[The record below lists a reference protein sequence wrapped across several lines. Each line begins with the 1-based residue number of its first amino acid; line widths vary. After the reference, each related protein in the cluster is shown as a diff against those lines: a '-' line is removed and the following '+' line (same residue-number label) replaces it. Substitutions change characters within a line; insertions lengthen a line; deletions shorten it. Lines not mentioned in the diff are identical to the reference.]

1 MPSSPTA
8 EEDMKPSVLKLV
20 GGILVGLGVVL
31 GALAFLLGPKGSGGE
46 LVLDMKVKD
55 RVIGGAYKAYGSR
68 DCPVPM
74 WLAKSVFRNQTGGRI
89 TNLRV
94 HYRVSEYAESDWSN
108 WHQYAAVEPGQTV
121 VDLYYPIFTAQAARL
136 TSRAPA
142 DMHLEYEYVDSSGR
156 KSQFTDSR
164 RLTMMSRYEF
174 FFSDMTAEER
184 TGAFQDDDTYYPLMA
199 AWVSRSDDAVVGRL
213 ASLANKK
220 SGGLGAT
227 ESDESCVRVL
237 AELYEMMRTIHI
249 SYQHPANLQ
258 DPSLSYDIK
267 SVQSLQFPR
276 DTIEKRSGTC
286 IDLAILMAA
295 MMNSVNIEPILVSM
309 DGHCFPMAR
318 LPQSGQFFPVEATG
332 VGDGYAKSMDF
343 AEANKSALETW
354 GRITKTGRYNL
365 VNVRALWTAGVAN
378 PELDPLPPDILE
390 KWGVMELAERGTP
403 ATRRAPAGGGG
414 GQTQAP
420 TNVRSTLTGNWACM
434 ITLPTGQS
442 MRGVCQVVQQGNQ
455 IQLVFGF
462 AYQQRGQD
470 GLMHQVQ
477 EQNPFQGTFDGTN
490 VQAVCQQSQLSI
502 DGMAMPAQGLPYR
515 IALQVVS
522 GGRGLQGQFA
532 NAMGVTASLALER
545 Q

>member
-1 MPSSPTA
+1 M
-8 EEDMKPSVLKLV
+8 
-20 GGILVGLGVVL
+20 
-31 GALAFLLGPKGSGGE
+31 
-46 LVLDMKVKD
+46 
-55 RVIGGAYKAYGSR
+55 Y
-68 DCPVPM
+68 
-74 WLAKSVFRNQTGGRI
+74 
-89 TNLRV
+89 
-94 HYRVSEYAESDWSN
+94 
-108 WHQYAAVEPGQTV
+108 
-121 VDLYYPIFTAQAARL
+121 
-136 TSRAPA
+136 
-142 DMHLEYEYVDSSGR
+142 LEYEYLDASG
-156 KSQFTDSR
+156 KKIQFTDTR

-220 SGGLGAT
+220 AGGLGASS
-227 ESDESCVRVL
+227 SDEDCVRVL
-237 AELYEMMRTIHI
+237 GELYEMMRTIHI
-249 SYQHPANLQ
+249 SYQHPPNLQ
-258 DPSLSYDIK
+258 DPNLSYDIK

-318 LPQSGQFFPVEATG
+318 LPRSGQFVPVEATG

-354 GRITKTGRYNL
+354 GKITKTGRYNL
-365 VNVRALWTAGVAN
+365 VDVRALWTAGIGN

-390 KWGVMELAERGTP
+390 KWGIMDLAERGAP

-414 GQTQAP
+414 GGGGPVRPPQ
-420 TNVRSTLTGNWACM
+420 NVGASLTGNWGCV
-434 ITLPTGQS
+434 ISLPTGQS
-442 MRGVCQVVQQGNQ
+442 MRGVCQIVQQGSQ

-462 AYQQRGQD
+462 SYQQMGQD
-470 GLMHQVQ
+470 GMMHQIQ
-477 EQNPFQGTFDGTN
+477 EQNPFQGTFDGAN
-490 VQAVCQQSQLSI
+490 VQAICQQAQATI
-502 DGMAMPAQGLPYR
+502 DGMQMPAQGLPYR
-515 IALQVVS
+515 IALQVAS
-522 GGRGLQGQFA
+522 GGRVMQGQFA
-532 NAMGVTASLALER
+532 NSMGLSASLYLER

>member
-1 MPSSPTA
+1 MG
-8 EEDMKPSVLKLV
+8 MKPSVLKLA
-20 GGILVGLGVVL
+20 GGILVGSGVVL
-31 GALAFLLGPKGSGGE
+31 GALALLLGPGGAKGE
-46 LVLDMKVKD
+46 LALDLKFKD
-55 RVIGGAYKAYGSR
+55 RVIGGAYKAYGMP

-74 WLAKSVFRNQTGGRI
+74 WLAKSIFRNQTGGRI

-108 WHQYAAVEPGQTV
+108 WHQYPAIEPGQTV
-121 VDLYYPIFTAQAARL
+121 VDLYHPIFTAQAARL

-142 DMHLEYEYVDSSGR
+142 DMHLEYEYVDASGK
-156 KSQFTDSR
+156 KSQFTESR

-220 SGGLGAT
+220 AGGLGAT

-295 MMNSVNIEPILVSM
+295 MMNSVNIEPFLVSM

-318 LPQSGQFFPVEATG
+318 LPRSGQFLPVEATG

-343 AEANKSALETW
+343 VEANKSALETW
-354 GRITKTGRYNL
+354 KKVTGNGRYNL
-365 VNVRALWTAGVAN
+365 VDVRAFWTAGVGN

-390 KWGVMELAERGTP
+390 KWGIMDLAERGAP

-420 TNVRSTLTGNWACM
+420 QNVPATLAGNWACM
-434 ITLPTGQS
+434 INLPTGQS
-442 MRGVCQVVQQGNQ
+442 MTGVCQVAQQGNQ
-455 IQLVFGF
+455 VQLVFRF
-462 AYQQRGQD
+462 AYQQMGQD
-470 GLMHQVQ
+470 GLMHQIQ
-477 EQNPFQGTFDGTN
+477 EQNPFQGTFDGAN
-490 VQAVCQQSQLSI
+490 IQAVCQQAQVSV
-502 DGMAMPAQGLPYR
+502 DGTMMPAQGLPYR

-522 GGRGLQGQFA
+522 GGRGMQGQFA
-532 NAMGVTASLALER
+532 NAMGITASLALER
-545 Q
+545 R

>member
-1 MPSSPTA
+1 
-8 EEDMKPSVLKLV
+8 MKRSQLKIV
-20 GGILVGLGVVL
+20 GGILIGLGIVL
-31 GALAFLLGPKGSGGE
+31 GVLAFLLGPGSPKGD
-46 LVLDMKVKD
+46 LTLDLKFKD

-108 WHQYAAVEPGQTV
+108 WHQYPAVEPGQTV

-142 DMHLEYEYVDSSGR
+142 DMFLEYEYTDAGGR
-156 KSQFTDSR
+156 KNQLTDSR

-174 FFSDMTAEER
+174 FFSDMTAGER
-184 TGAFQDDDTYYPLMA
+184 TGAFQDDDTYHPLMA
-199 AWVSRSDDAVVGRL
+199 AWVSRNDDAVVGRL

-220 SGGLGAT
+220 AGGLGAT
-227 ESDESCVRVL
+227 DSDADCEAVL
-237 AELYEMMRTIHI
+237 RELYEMMRTIHI

-258 DPSLSYDIK
+258 DPNMSYDSK

-295 MMNSVNIEPILVSM
+295 MMNSVNIEPILVSL
-309 DGHCFPMAR
+309 DGHCFPAAR
-318 LPQSGQFFPVEATG
+318 LPQSRKYLPVEATG
-332 VGDGYAKSMDF
+332 VGDGYEKSMSF
-343 AEANKSALETW
+343 EEANKSALKTW
-354 GRITKTGRYNL
+354 GEIMNNGRYDL
-365 VNVRALWTAGVAN
+365 VDVRAFWAAGVAN
-378 PELDPLPPDILE
+378 PELDPLPADILE
-390 KWGVMELAERGTP
+390 KWGIMELAEEGAPAVRRTP
-403 ATRRAPAGGGG
+403 AAQERG
-414 GQTQAP
+414 QAP
-420 TNVRSTLTGNWACM
+420 QNVRGQLAGNWACQ
-434 ITLPTGQS
+434 ITLPTGQAQT
-442 MRGVCQVVQQGNQ
+442 GACQVIQQGNQ
-455 IQLVFGF
+455 VQLVFRF
-462 AYQQRGQD
+462 AYQQMGQD

-477 EQNPFQGTFDGTN
+477 EQNPFQGTFDGAN
-490 VQAVCQQSQLSI
+490 IQAICQQAQISI
-502 DGMAMPAQGLPYR
+502 DGVVMPAQGLPYR

-522 GGRGLQGQFA
+522 GGAGMQGQFA
-532 NAMGVTASLALER
+532 NAMGISASIVLAR

>member
-1 MPSSPTA
+1 
-8 EEDMKPSVLKLV
+8 MKPSVLKLA
-20 GGILVGLGVVL
+20 GGILVALGVVL
-31 GALAFLLGPKGSGGE
+31 GGLALFVGPGSPKGE
-46 LVLDMKVKD
+46 LALDLKFKD

-94 HYRVSEYAESDWSN
+94 HYRVSEYAEADWSN
-108 WHQYAAVEPGQTV
+108 WHQYPAVEAGQTV
-121 VDLYYPIFTAQAARL
+121 VDLYYPIFTAQTARL

-142 DMHLEYEYVDSSGR
+142 DMYLEYEYTDADGR
-156 KSQFTDSR
+156 KSQVTDSR

-199 AWVSRSDDAVVGRL
+199 AWVSRSDDATVGRL
-213 ASLANKK
+213 ASLADKK

-227 ESDESCVRVL
+227 ESDENCIKVMR
-237 AELYEMMRTIHI
+237 ELYELMRTIHI

-258 DPSLSYDIK
+258 DPSMSYDSK
-267 SVQSLQFPR
+267 VVQSLQYPR

-309 DGHCFPMAR
+309 DGHCFPAAR
-318 LPQSGQFFPVEATG
+318 LPGSRKYLPVEATG
-332 VGDGYAKSMDF
+332 VGDGYEKSMDF
-343 AEANKSALETW
+343 DEANKSALKTW
-354 GRITKTGRYNL
+354 GEIMKNGRYDL
-365 VNVRALWTAGVAN
+365 VDVRSFWATGVAN
-378 PELDPLPPDILE
+378 PELDPLPADILE
-390 KWGVMELAERGTP
+390 KWGIMELAEGG
-403 ATRRAPAGGGG
+403 APAARRVPAEQQR
-414 GQTQAP
+414 GQVQP
-420 TNVRSTLTGNWACM
+420 NVRGQIAGTWACQ

-442 MRGVCQVVQQGNQ
+442 QTGACQVVQQGNQ
-455 IQLVFGF
+455 VQLVFRF
-462 AYQQRGQD
+462 SYQQMGQD

-477 EQNPFQGTFDGTN
+477 EQNPFQGTFDGATI
-490 VQAVCQQSQLSI
+490 QAVCQQAQISI
-502 DGMAMPAQGLPYR
+502 DGVVMPAQGLPYR

-522 GGRGLQGQFA
+522 GGGMQGQFS
-532 NAMGVTASLALER
+532 NAMGISASIVLAR